1 MSYDSLSDQELAFL
15 LKEGDAVAFEF
26 LYNRYWK
33 KLYVVASR
41 RLGDHV
47 EAEELVQD
55 VFLNLWRKREAFV
68 LKTGFDNY
76 FATAVKFEVIN
87 RRAKRAR
94 EELRNAEITDLKKN
108 ETTKL
113 VELYDLEQL
122 QKQLEETI
130 NTLPPKCQLVF
141 RMSREEYLTNKKIA
155 EQLSISEKAVEK
167 HKTHALRV
175 LKTRFGHYLSI
186 LLILS

>member
-1 MSYDSLSDQELAFL
+1 MSYHKLTDLELALL
-15 LKEGDAVAFEF
+15 LKEGDAAAFEF

-33 KLYVVASR
+33 KLYVVASK
-41 RLGDHV
+41 RLSNHI

-55 VFLNLWRKREAFV
+55 VFLNLWRKRESFV

-94 EELRNAEITDLKKN
+94 EEIRNAEITDFKKN
-108 ETTKL
+108 ETAYL

-122 QKQLEETI
+122 KKQLEETI

-141 RMSREEYLTNKKIA
+141 RMSREEHLTNKKIA
-155 EQLSISEKAVEK
+155 EQLAISEKAVEK
-167 HKTHALRV
+167 HKTHALKI
-175 LKTRFGHYLSI
+175 LKARFGHYLSI
-186 LLILS
+186 LLI